1 MSFKIPDDD
10 SIRDKVAL
18 YDAND
23 SETLLKI
30 FLVNPGQFKLLEEF
44 PCNGS

>member
-10 SIRDKVAL
+10 SIGDKVAL
-18 YDAND
+18 YGAND

-30 FLVNPGQFKLLEEF
+30 FLVNPGQFELQEEF
-44 PCNGS
+44 PCT